1 MSIKIL
7 LLVIIILCIY
17 SKRIDY
23 YIKTEQYSCTKSKFQ
38 NHNRI
43 TASNFNNFRANNI
56 PRKEFIDNRHPYLYL
71 VKDLDYIFPKNN
83 PQILQKWNSRQI
95 NINKNAI
102 DITTDYI
109 IKMLQIK
116 YKNIFYLIENKNHI
130 TYEITDQFN
139 PHYGKTYTIYDLV
152 LQQDDKSNYIVLN
165 VHIVNNDVV
174 KVEFMSVQ
182 TTDSYDLKDP
192 YNDDTTHRANFSNDV
207 LYN

>member
-7 LLVIIILCIY
+7 LLIIIILCIY
-17 SKRIDY
+17 SKRMDY
-23 YIKTEQYSCTKSKFQ
+23 YRMTEQYSCTKSKYQ

-43 TASNFNNFRANNI
+43 TASNFNNFNANKI

-83 PQILQKWNSRQI
+83 PQTLEKWNSRQI
-95 NINKNAI
+95 NIDKTGV

-116 YKNIFYLIENKNHI
+116 YKNIFFLIENKNHI
-130 TYEITDQFN
+130 THEITDQFN
-139 PHYGKTYTIYDLV
+139 PHFGKKYSIYDLV
-152 LQQDDKSNYIVLN
+152 IQQDDKSNYIVLN

-182 TTDSYDLKDP
+182 TTDSYDLKNA
-192 YNDDTTHRANFSNDV
+192 YNEDTSHRADFGNDV